1 MQQRCTQ
8 CAAPSHE
15 EKEIMS
21 APLNRTLPTLP
32 CEVEENYVYGNTSV
46 TRFGNLD
53 R

>member
-8 CAAPSHE
+8 CAAPPHE

-32 CEVEENYVYGNTSV
+32 REVEESYVYANLSV
-46 TRFGNLD
+46 ARFGNLD